1 MALNVLRTIRS
12 DQVRGAIGPY
22 ELKTLI
28 GRGGMGEVW
37 EAVETRTNRRV
48 ALKILTDE
56 ALRNE
61 ELRARFLLEMEVA
74 AEIENPYV
82 VPVYD
87 FGIGPPPYI
96 AMPLI
101 RGGNLAAEITA
112 GRMTAE
118 RAVSIVEQ
126 VASALAAAHKKG
138 LRHRDVKPSNILLD
152 EGARE
157 GLDHAYLIDWGIAHR
172 IDTSDPA
179 ITRVGQMVGTPA
191 YIAPERL
198 LGTQADHRA
207 DIYSLAVVLYQALC
221 GGLPFGAEGQPFP
234 LKAHLFDP
242 PRPLP
247 PTVPPQLREVVMRAL
262 AKEPADRY
270 PDAASF
276 GLAAYR
282 ALYPVSRR
290 PVRPK
295 PSRGR
300 RLVWP
305 AVVGGAGLAA
315 GFGLSS
321 AGLLDGLP
329 GWLWPFLGPAFGYLT
344 WLVQAPAGKTAGPDD
359 LTRPLGPGGTR

>member
-1 MALNVLRTIRS
+1 
-12 DQVRGAIGPY
+12 
-22 ELKTLI
+22 
-28 GRGGMGEVW
+28 MGEVW
-37 EAVETRTNRRV
+37 EALETRTNRRV

-56 ALRNE
+56 ALRSD

-101 RGGNLAAEITA
+101 RGGNLAVEIST

-152 EGARE
+152 EGARQ

-198 LGTQADHRA
+198 LGTLADHRA
-207 DIYSLAVVLYQALC
+207 DIYSLAVVLYQSLC
-221 GGLPFGAEGQPFP
+221 GVLPFGEEGQPFP

-247 PTVPPQLREVVMRAL
+247 PTVPAGLRQVVMRGL
-262 AKEPADRY
+262 AKEPGDRY

-276 GLAAYR
+276 GMAAHR
-282 ALYPVSRR
+282 ALRPDARR
-290 PVRPK
+290 PVRQQARP
-295 PSRGR
+295 RRLGR
-300 RLVWP
+300 RLLWP
-305 AVVGGAGLAA
+305 ASAGGAGLAA

-329 GWLWPFLGPAFGYLT
+329 VWLWPFLGPAFACLT
-344 WLVQAPAGKTAGPDD
+344 WLVQGPAEAAGSDD
-359 LTRPLGPGGTR
+359 PTRPLGQGGTP